1 MFLRGRTV
9 RAIAVAT
16 MAAAVSGAGM
26 TTAWADNASPSSC
39 SGTAVQ
45 ISNVDF
51 KVVGPDVVVTF
62 SHTSTGCPAT
72 LHVHENLVASPKAG
86 SDPNH
91 QLNQNFSIG
100 PDGPTSVSV
109 PLLAPADNK
118 CFVQVDVHYNTDQ
131 STGGFV
137 PTATCP
143 STSPTPTPST
153 SPTPTPAPSTSPT
166 ATPSTSPTAST
177 SPTPTTTASTSA
189 APAAVVTP
197 SPSQSALPP
206 VTIETGQQPA
216 ASRWPMSSVVVGAI
230 AVSLILAGGLV
241 LLVRRW
247 GHASPK

>member
-1 MFLRGRTV
+1 MFLRGRTA
-9 RAIAVAT
+9 RAIAVVS
-16 MAAAVSGAGM
+16 MAAALSGAGM
-26 TTAWADNASPSSC
+26 TAAWADSAAPSSC
-39 SGTAVQ
+39 SGATVQ

-51 KVVGPDVVVTF
+51 KVVGGDVVVTF
-62 SHTSTGCPAT
+62 SHTHTGCAAT

-91 QLNQNFSIG
+91 QLNQDFSIG

-109 PLLAPADNK
+109 PLLASADNK
-118 CFVQVDVHYNTDQ
+118 CFVQVDVHFNVNQ

-137 PTATCP
+137 PTATC
-143 STSPTPTPST
+143 TTPSS
-153 SPTPTPAPSTSPT
+153 SPPSTSPT
-166 ATPSTSPTAST
+166 ATPSTSPTATPST
-177 SPTPTTTASTSA
+177 SPTRVRRRRPTPTPSTSA

-230 AVSLILAGGLV
+230 AVLLILAGGLV

>member
-1 MFLRGRTV
+1 MFLRGRTA
-9 RAIAVAT
+9 RAIAVAS
-16 MAAAVSGAGM
+16 MAAALSGAGM
-26 TTAWADNASPSSC
+26 TTAWADSTSPSSC
-39 SGTAVQ
+39 SGPTVQ

-51 KVVGPDVVVTF
+51 KVVGGDVVVTF
-62 SHTSTGCPAT
+62 SHTSTGCPAI
-72 LHVHENLVASPKAG
+72 LHVHENLVPSPKAG

-91 QLNQNFSIG
+91 QLNKDFSIG

-118 CFVQVDVHYNTDQ
+118 CFVQVDVHYNKDQ

-137 PTATCP
+137 PTATCL

-153 SPTPTPAPSTSPT
+153 SPTPTP
-166 ATPSTSPTAST
+166 ST
-177 SPTPTTTASTSA
+177 SPTPTASTSA

-206 VTIETGQQPA
+206 VTIETGQQPV
-216 ASRWPMSSVVVGAI
+216 ASRSPGSSVVVGAI
-230 AVSLILAGGLV
+230 AVLLILAGGLV

>member
-1 MFLRGRTV
+1 MFLRGRTA
-9 RAIAVAT
+9 RAIAVAS
-16 MAAAVSGAGM
+16 MAAALSGAGM
-26 TTAWADNASPSSC
+26 TTAWADSTSPSSC
-39 SGTAVQ
+39 SGPTVQ

-51 KVVGPDVVVTF
+51 KVVGGDVVVTF
-62 SHTSTGCPAT
+62 SHTSTGCPAI
-72 LHVHENLVASPKAG
+72 LHVHENLVPSPKAG

-91 QLNQNFSIG
+91 QLNKDFSIG

-118 CFVQVDVHYNTDQ
+118 CFVQVDVHYNKDQ

-137 PTATCP
+137 PTATCL

-153 SPTPTPAPSTSPT
+153 SPTPTASTSPT
-166 ATPSTSPTAST
+166 PTAST
-177 SPTPTTTASTSA
+177 SPTPTASTSPTPTASTSA

-206 VTIETGQQPA
+206 VTIETGQQPV
-216 ASRWPMSSVVVGAI
+216 ASRSPGSSVVVGAI
-230 AVSLILAGGLV
+230 AVLLILAGGLV

>member
-1 MFLRGRTV
+1 MFLRGRTA
-9 RAIAVAT
+9 RAIAVAS
-16 MAAAVSGAGM
+16 MAAALSGAGM
-26 TTAWADNASPSSC
+26 TGAWADSASPSSC
-39 SGTAVQ
+39 SGTTVQ

-51 KVVGPDVVVTF
+51 KVVGGDVVVTF
-62 SHTSTGCPAT
+62 SHTSTGCSAV

-91 QLNQNFSIG
+91 QLNKDFSIG

-118 CFVQVDVHYNTDQ
+118 CFVQVDVHYNEDQ

-143 STSPTPTPST
+143 STSPTATPST
-153 SPTPTPAPSTSPT
+153 SPTATQSTSTT
-166 ATPSTSPTAST
+166 ATPSTSPTPA
-177 SPTPTTTASTSA
+177 PTQSTSA

-216 ASRWPMSSVVVGAI
+216 ASRWPISSVVVGAI
-230 AVSLILAGGLV
+230 AVLLMLAGGLV

-247 GHASPK
+247 GHASP

>member
-1 MFLRGRTV
+1 MFLRGRTA
-9 RAIAVAT
+9 RAIAVAS
-16 MAAAVSGAGM
+16 MAAALSGAGM
-26 TTAWADNASPSSC
+26 TTAWADSTSPSSC
-39 SGTAVQ
+39 SGPTVQ

-51 KVVGPDVVVTF
+51 KVVGGDVVVTF
-62 SHTSTGCPAT
+62 SHTSTGCPAI
-72 LHVHENLVASPKAG
+72 LHVHENLVPSPKAG

-91 QLNQNFSIG
+91 QLNKDFSIG

-118 CFVQVDVHYNTDQ
+118 CFVQVDVHYNKDQ

-153 SPTPTPAPSTSPT
+153 SPTPTP
-166 ATPSTSPTAST
+166 ST
-177 SPTPTTTASTSA
+177 SPTPTASTSA

-206 VTIETGQQPA
+206 VTIETGQQPV
-216 ASRWPMSSVVVGAI
+216 ASRSPGSSVVVGAI
-230 AVSLILAGGLV
+230 AVLLILAGGLV

>member
-1 MFLRGRTV
+1 MFLRGRTA
-9 RAIAVAT
+9 RAIAVAS
-16 MAAAVSGAGM
+16 MAAALSGAGM
-26 TTAWADNASPSSC
+26 TAAWADSAAPSSC
-39 SGTAVQ
+39 SGATVQ

-51 KVVGPDVVVTF
+51 KVVGGDVVVTF
-62 SHTSTGCPAT
+62 SHTHTGCPAT

-91 QLNQNFSIG
+91 QLNQDFSIG

-109 PLLAPADNK
+109 PLLASADNK
-118 CFVQVDVHYNTDQ
+118 CFVQVDVHFNVDQ

-137 PTATCP
+137 PTATC
-143 STSPTPTPST
+143 TTPSS
-153 SPTPTPAPSTSPT
+153 SPPSTSPT
-166 ATPSTSPTAST
+166 ATPSTSPTATPST
-177 SPTPTTTASTSA
+177 SPTATPSTTPTQSTSA

-230 AVSLILAGGLV
+230 AVLLMLAGGLV

-247 GHASPK
+247 GHASLK